1 MTDVTAVTTPL
12 AALDRLRLATI
23 GAVLLALTACGQSEP
38 PPPSAGRPVRV
49 VSVKASMPVS
59 DARFSG
65 EIQAEKNVAL
75 AFRVGGRII
84 ERPVNV
90 GDRIAA
96 GQLVARLDPQ
106 TEQNALSAAKATL
119 AAARGEVSTARNAFE
134 RQEQLMAQGF
144 TTRPR
149 FDQALQA
156 QKAAQAKLED
166 TEAQFEL
173 ARDRLVF
180 TELRSDV
187 AGVVTGRSAES
198 GEVVQPG
205 QIVVQLARDDGRD
218 AVFNVPARFLEQQAE
233 NAMIRVV
240 LADAPSVAAVGRV
253 REIGVQ
259 ADPVTRTFQ
268 VRVGLQNPPE
278 AMRLGS
284 TVTGTIELISAAV
297 VAIPASALTQAG
309 LSPAVWIVDPA
320 TSTVSLRDVDILRFD
335 PDQAIISQGLEPD
348 DIIVSGGVQALHPG
362 QLVSPLPAQP
372 ATAAGG
378 RAAATSHTGEAHTL
392 AHLMTKAA
400 PRTACASMSSSGML
414 RSIAC
419 LEKAY
424 CHGLQGMAMKMTLL
438 VGDPKKSL
446 PAPT

>member
-1 MTDVTAVTTPL
+1 MTDVTAVTIPL

-23 GAVLLALTACGQSEP
+23 VATLLVLTACGQNES

-59 DARFSG
+59 DARLSG

-75 AFRVGGRII
+75 AFRIGGRIV

-156 QKAAQAKLED
+156 QKAAQARLED
-166 TEAQFEL
+166 AEAQFEL
-173 ARDRLVF
+173 ARDRLAF
-180 TELRSDV
+180 TELRADV
-187 AGVVTGRSAES
+187 AGVVTGRGAES

-233 NAMIRVV
+233 NAVIRVA
-240 LADAPSVAAVGRV
+240 LADSPSVVAVGRV

-268 VRVGLQNPPE
+268 VRVGLQNPTE

-284 TVTGTIELISAAV
+284 TVTGTMELISAAV

-320 TSTVSLRDVDILRFD
+320 TSTVSLRNVDILRFD

-348 DIIVSGGVQALHPG
+348 DIIVSAGVQALHPG

-378 RAAATSHTGEAHTL
+378 RAAAKSQTGAPLTL
-392 AHLMTKAA
+392 AHLMIKAA
-400 PRTACASMSSSGML
+400 PRTACTPMSSCGMV
-414 RSIAC
+414 RSIPC
-419 LEKAY
+419 QGKAY
-424 CHGLQGMAMKMTLL
+424 CYGSPRIALKMTFF
-438 VGDPKKSL
+438 VEDAMKSL
-446 PAPT
+446 PAAT